1 MGKHFNQSLDFNN
14 MPKIF
19 RLQAT
24 PRLYTILAWLCFA
37 ELMLLFA
44 FLYASFIRIAF
55 FQFDE
60 FEFVK
65 KGFFYELFFL
75 RHDATGPQWMNFE
88 NDPAQ
93 PKVGPYLYGATLSAA
108 GYRDIT
114 AYFTRY
120 DTFKKGMGVNWYEWL
135 GKEPDQ
141 LPEAVRS
148 TLPLVFVGRWVSLG
162 FTIAMLGVVFW
173 LSRLIG
179 GYLYGLVALALL
191 GFNPLLLAHGVYAM
205 TDTFLLFFFSAGLLT
220 ALGFFRS
227 LKSHEPRMRAQ
238 AYTFSILFGILCAL
252 SAGVK
257 VSGILLFVFGL
268 IGLVLLFLLPRAV
281 VQEKKTLIAHALIM
295 TVTFVTVF
303 IALHP
308 FLYHQTFTRLPFMF
322 TSRFEGELY
331 YHTLYPATAVT
342 SRVQALSL
350 VVGRTLLP
358 GGYGNFN
365 VGGIP
370 IDLVLFLTG
379 VFLLGRT
386 MYRSHRRTHQVADES
401 ILLVWTTIVLASI
414 AAYLRND
421 WPRYYLPSV
430 MVVTLVEA
438 YGITVFLRG
447 FRKLPDL
454 LIPHAVNAFRRETQY
469 L

>member
-1 MGKHFNQSLDFNN
+1 

-19 RLQAT
+19 RLQAA

-37 ELMLLFA
+37 ELMVLFA

-75 RHDATGPQWMNFE
+75 RHDATDPQWMIFE

-93 PKVGPYLYGATLSAA
+93 PKVGPYIYGAALTAA

-141 LPEAVRS
+141 LPEEVRS

-162 FTIAMLGVVFW
+162 FTLAMLGVVFW

-179 GYLYGLVALALL
+179 GYLYGLVTLALL
-191 GFNPLLLAHGVYAM
+191 GFNPLLLAHGIYAM
-205 TDTFLLFFFSAGLLT
+205 TDTFLLFFFSAGLFT
-220 ALGFFRS
+220 ALVLLRS
-227 LKSHEPRMRAQ
+227 LKRQELPSQSRTYALS
-238 AYTFSILFGILCAL
+238 ALFGFLCAM

-257 VSGILLFVFGL
+257 VTGILLFVFGFL
-268 IGLVLLFLLPRAV
+268 GLMILMFLPRAV
-281 VQEKKTLIAHALIM
+281 VQEKKRLIVHALIM

-308 FLYHQTFTRLPFMF
+308 FLYHQTLTRLPFMF

-350 VVGRTLLP
+350 VVGKTLLP

-370 IDLVLFLTG
+370 IDLLLFLTG
-379 VFLLGRT
+379 VFLLGKAI
-386 MYRSHRRTHQVADES
+386 YGSYRRTHKLADES
-401 ILLVWTTIVLASI
+401 ILFPWAFVVLVSIVV
-414 AAYLRND
+414 YLRND

-438 YGITVFLRG
+438 YAITVFLRL
-447 FRKLPDL
+447 FRKPLDV
-454 LIPHAVNAFRRETQY
+454 LISYVVNAFRRETQY